1 MSRLSGSAVLTGLS
15 LALAFLTALPAEAQF
30 YRPRDPFG
38 SHLRVDT
45 YQPQRVLPAIVVQGD
60 WLLTGWGP
68 SAVETPGIALV
79 QLSTGEPLW
88 TVIAEPEESLTPW
101 LDGKAVYLQ
110 RSRREAETFDLQ
122 LRDAVT
128 GTVLNTHESPIDP
141 AMVVTQILET
151 VIIMGPKEVLDK
163 RTGQRRGVLPAEV
176 YYNDVFCELGGK
188 LYGHAIPEPRS
199 PPSELLEVDLET
211 LQVTRRWNIA
221 DILGDERFVHPI
233 ITNGSLLI
241 FSTDGRLTALDLKTD
256 QRAWQIEIAP
266 LASLLFVND
275 LAAPVDEQL
284 IPPDLPVRPLL
295 VEWATGEHRVGDL
308 PDRRVD
314 LLQWN
319 ENRPLHLEFVKPMDR
334 GTVFHFRRESA
345 EQLIGLDDRG
355 KRLWNHERTLTRS
368 GEKLICVADWFAAL
382 PAASLIEI
390 IDLDTGAITHQIQP
404 ESVGLTSH
412 KTAIDEY
419 QTTNAIAKN
428 STVKPSVPFPVSGTT
443 SLILIVAGL
452 LIGYVVIRRLTGG
465 SH

>member
-1 MSRLSGSAVLTGLS
+1 MTSFAN
-15 LALAFLTALPAEAQF
+15 
-30 YRPRDPFG
+30 
-38 SHLRVDT
+38 
-45 YQPQRVLPAIVVQGD
+45 
-60 WLLTGWGP
+60 W
-68 SAVETPGIALV
+68 
-79 QLSTGEPLW
+79 
-88 TVIAEPEESLTPW
+88 
-101 LDGKAVYLQ
+101 
-110 RSRREAETFDLQ
+110 
-122 LRDAVT
+122 
-128 GTVLNTHESPIDP
+128 
-141 AMVVTQILET
+141 
-151 VIIMGPKEVLDK
+151 
-163 RTGQRRGVLPAEV
+163 
-176 YYNDVFCELGGK
+176 GGK

-355 KRLWNHERTLTRS
+355 KRLCNHERTLIRS